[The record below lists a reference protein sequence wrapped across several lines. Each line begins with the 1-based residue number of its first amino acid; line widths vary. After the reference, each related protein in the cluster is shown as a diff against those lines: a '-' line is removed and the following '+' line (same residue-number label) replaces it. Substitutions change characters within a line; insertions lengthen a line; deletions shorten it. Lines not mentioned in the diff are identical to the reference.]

1 MVENMSLMSLVA
13 IFIGLAVFLSIG
25 IMVLDGAVGD
35 CSNLEGYN
43 SSNPSASTGWAG
55 SCEENNSS
63 INSSWTLI
71 SVVLIIVSA
80 IVVLAVVKML

>member
-1 MVENMSLMSLVA
+1 MVENMSLMGLVA

-25 IMVLDGAVGD
+25 IMVLDGSVGD

-55 SCEENNSS
+55 SCEANNSQ
-63 INSSWTLI
+63 INNSWTLI
-71 SVVLIIVSA
+71 SIVLIIVSA
-80 IVVLAVVKML
+80 IVILAVVKML

>member
-1 MVENMSLMSLVA
+1 MVENMSLMGLIA

-25 IMVLDGAVGD
+25 IMVLDGSVGD

-43 SSNPSASTGWAG
+43 SANPSASTGWAG
-55 SCEENNSS
+55 SCEQNNSS

-71 SVVLIIVSA
+71 SIVLIIVAA
-80 IVVLAVVKML
+80 IVILAVVKML

>member
-1 MVENMSLMSLVA
+1 MVENMSLMSLIA

-25 IMVLDGAVGD
+25 IMVLDGSVGD
-35 CSNLEGYN
+35 CSNLEGYD

-71 SVVLIIVSA
+71 SIVLIIVA
-80 IVVLAVVKML
+80 ANVILAVVKML